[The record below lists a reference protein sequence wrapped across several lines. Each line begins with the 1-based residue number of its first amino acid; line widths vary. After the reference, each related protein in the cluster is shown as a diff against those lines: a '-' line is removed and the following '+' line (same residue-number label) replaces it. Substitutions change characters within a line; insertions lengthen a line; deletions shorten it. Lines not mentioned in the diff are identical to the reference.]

1 MAVIDLSQLPAP
13 QIVDVP
19 DFETLL
25 AERKAEFVALHPKD
39 EQEAVIRTLELESE
53 PVTKLLQENAY
64 RELLLRQRINEAAQA
79 VMVAYAM
86 GSDLDQLAANYNVKR
101 LTVTPADND
110 AVPPVA
116 AVMESDEALRLRV
129 PAAFEGLSVAGPTA
143 AYEFHA
149 RSADGRVADA
159 SATSPAPAEVV
170 LTVLSREGDG
180 TAEKGLL
187 DVVEKALNS
196 ENVRPVADRLTVRS
210 AEIIPYRVEATIF
223 LYPGP
228 EAEPVMAAAKASLQ
242 KYIAS
247 QTRLGRDIR
256 RSAIFAALHVEGVQR
271 VDPNFATTMLNALA
285 GKQPLDNTLTNL
297 SGKDVAGLLTYL
309 GLGEGS
315 ALPVGVPVPW
325 PAATPPTGW
334 LKCNGAAFSAEE
346 YPELA
351 KAYPTNKLPDLRGEF
366 MRGWDDG
373 RGVDSGRGILT
384 AQSHGM
390 PSISGTFNGLF
401 AVKQTNGL
409 GGVSVA
415 KSKNAETL
423 STSSGSGSVF
433 DYTFNVSGS
442 TPVSPELRPRNIAFN
457 YIVRAA

>member
-86 GSDLDQLAANYNVKR
+86 GGDLDHLAANYNVKR
-101 LTVTPADND
+101 LT
-110 AVPPVA
+110 
-116 AVMESDEALRLRV
+116 V

-180 TAEKGLL
+180 TAEKDLL

-242 KYIAS
+242 RYIAS

-271 VDPNFATTMLNALA
+271 V
-285 GKQPLDNTLTNL
+285 
-297 SGKDVAGLLTYL
+297 
-309 GLGEGS
+309 
-315 ALPVGVPVPW
+315 
-325 PAATPPTGW
+325 
-334 LKCNGAAFSAEE
+334 
-346 YPELA
+346 ELA
-351 KAYPTNKLPDLRGEF
+351 SPLADVVLNKTQAASCTQ
-366 MRGWDDG
+366 WS
-373 RGVDSGRGILT
+373 V
-384 AQSHGM
+384 
-390 PSISGTFNGLF
+390 
-401 AVKQTNGL
+401 TNG
-409 GGVSVA
+409 GTD
-415 KSKNAETL
+415 E
-423 STSSGSGSVF
+423 
-433 DYTFNVSGS
+433 
-442 TPVSPELRPRNIAFN
+442 
-457 YIVRAA
+457 